1 LKNSYDKLPVGVLGA
16 GSFGAAVANVLAR
29 NRDVLLFTRRQEIA
43 DEIIRTG
50 QVSGRKMNTRIKP
63 TTDIKEIAESCIL
76 LFPVVRS
83 AHFRDM
89 MVNISPY
96 LTPEHIII
104 HGTKGFDIKVP
115 QGTIPENIEKL
126 NRTQVLTM
134 SEVILETSVVKRVGC
149 FSGPNLAK
157 ELVDDQLGGTV
168 IASRFEEVI
177 SEGQKALSGNR
188 FKTYTN
194 SDIIGVEL
202 AGALKNVMAIA
213 SGALTGLGFGENARA
228 MLITRGL
235 GEMIYLSKALG
246 GNTEAFLGLAG
257 VGDLIATCSSELSR
271 NFSVGFRMA
280 KGEKLNDILTSMNDV
295 AEGVSTVPI
304 VNALANYYGVR
315 APISQT
321 LYKVLFKEM
330 DINDGISFLMN
341 YPITKDVAFL

>member
-246 GNTEAFLGLAG
+246 GNTEAFLGLPP
-257 VGDLIATCSSELSR
+257 VQ
-271 NFSVGFRMA
+271 
-280 KGEKLNDILTSMNDV
+280 
-295 AEGVSTVPI
+295 
-304 VNALANYYGVR
+304 AN
-315 APISQT
+315 
-321 LYKVLFKEM
+321 
-330 DINDGISFLMN
+330 
-341 YPITKDVAFL
+341 